1 MKLKRFAALA
11 LTLAVVLTLVTV
23 PASAALFSDL
33 DNHWSKN
40 DVETVAA
47 RGLVK
52 GYTDGTFKPDNK
64 MTYCEALL
72 FCSRAT
78 GISVSDKAAIAY
90 NRAEELRELLPAD
103 MISWASEEMA
113 VCLETGIISTTELKA
128 LKDAGTLSKSI
139 TRETLVMYLTRA
151 MQLAPLAESLT
162 SYNMSFSDTSSISP
176 ALQPYVYLMSSY
188 GIVRGNESNQFMPK
202 GSLTRGEMATML
214 RRAVDFMADRGIVTE
229 LPEYTT
235 GDWSAGTIASVTSG
249 GSGTTLLTLTSELS
263 GAKSVSLPASAKIY
277 ENNMEATTSA
287 LKVGEYARVNF
298 NTRGTAISVRLGGTL
313 ETYQG
318 TVTQLTDKQIT
329 LNAGGTS
336 RMLDIDRF
344 TEVMV
349 GTTVGD
355 RSIIDLSAGYTTAI
369 CQVDEMGHLASLR
382 LSGGTRE
389 EKGIITAVEGITGSS
404 QVLQVSSFSGVTTRY
419 TIPAGTTITVNGL
432 TGTLNSTYVG
442 KYVSLRLSND
452 GSSISSVAVDTVT
465 SYVQGAVRSID
476 DSNYARSIT
485 IAEQATGRRVTY
497 DVSNAATVTYE
508 GQRAYFDDIRSGWFV
523 TMLLSGTE
531 VISLECYPGS
541 STTEG
546 IISGIQYGVTTT
558 LEVTKTDGSVVSF
571 SIDMNDLPDIHREGK
586 STTIDKLR
594 TGDQVVVTLR
604 YNQVETIEA
613 TPQSANVTGTI
624 GSITLESGGVTMSV
638 NLSTGGTQT
647 YKISSGV
654 TVTQDSK
661 AISLYELKPNYQIS
675 MVVSGTE
682 VISIEVDK
690 ATTSGSS
697 LTGTVIYA
705 NYSDRSII
713 MEVTGDDGSS
723 RVVTVDASGAEF
735 RALSTGVALYFN
747 DLAVGDELQVF
758 GSYSGG
764 TFVAT
769 IIIRY

>member
-11 LTLAVVLTLVTV
+11 LTLAVTLTLITV

-33 DNHWSKN
+33 DSHWSKT

-47 RGLVK
+47 RGLVR
-52 GYTDGTFKPDNK
+52 GYTDGTFKPDNR

-90 NRAEELRELLPAD
+90 NRAEELKELLPAD

-113 VCLETGIISTTELKA
+113 VCLETGIISATELKA

-139 TRETLVMYLTRA
+139 SRETLVMYLTRA
-151 MQLAPLAESLT
+151 MQLAPLAESLS
-162 SYNMSFSDTSSISP
+162 SYTLTFSDTSSIAP
-176 ALQPYVYLMSSY
+176 ALQPYVYLLNSY

-235 GDWSAGTIASVTSG
+235 EDWSAGTIASVTSS

-263 GAKSVSLPASAKIY
+263 GAKSISLPMTAKIY
-277 ENNMEATTSA
+277 ENNMETTTSA
-287 LKVGEYARVNF
+287 LKTGKYARVNF
-298 NTRGTAISVRLGGTL
+298 NTGGTAISVRLGGSL

-318 TVTQLTDKQIT
+318 TVTALTDKQIT
-329 LNAGGTS
+329 LNSGGTS

-349 GTTVGD
+349 GTTAGD

-382 LSGGTRE
+382 LAGGTRE
-389 EKGIITAVEGITGSS
+389 EKGIITGVEGVTGGS
-404 QVLQVSSFSGVTTRY
+404 QILQVSSFSGVTTRY
-419 TIPAGTTITVNGL
+419 TIPAGTAITVNGL
-432 TGTLNSTYVG
+432 TGTLNSSHVG
-442 KYVSLRLSND
+442 KYVSLRVAND
-452 GSSISSVAVDTVT
+452 AGSVSSVAVDTVT
-465 SYVQGAVRSID
+465 SYAQGAVRSID
-476 DSNYARSIT
+476 DSRYSRSIT
-485 IAEQATGRRVTY
+485 IWDQATDQRVTY
-497 DVSNAATVTYE
+497 SVSNTATVTYE
-508 GQRAYFDDIRSGWFV
+508 GQSAYFDDIRNGWFA
-523 TMLLSGTE
+523 TLLLSGSQ

-541 STTEG
+541 TTTEG
-546 IISGIQYGVTTT
+546 TISSIQYGVTTT
-558 LEVTKTDGSVVSF
+558 LQVTKSDGSVVSF
-571 SIDMNDLPDIHREGK
+571 AVDMSDLPDIHRDGK

-604 YNQVETIEA
+604 YNEVESIEA

-638 NLSTGGTQT
+638 NLTSGGTQT
-647 YKISSGV
+647 YQIASGV
-654 TVTQDSK
+654 TVTQDGK

-697 LTGTVIYA
+697 LSGTVIYV
-705 NYSDRSII
+705 NYKDKSML
-713 MEVTGDDGSS
+713 MEVTGTDGSS
-723 RVVTVDASGAEF
+723 QVVTVDASGTEL
-735 RALSTGVALYFN
+735 RDLDTGVTLTFN
-747 DLAVGDELQVF
+747 DLAVGDELQAF

-764 TFVAT
+764 TFAAT
-769 IIIRY
+769 IIIRF